1 MAASLPLPACRN
13 NVATRSPVRWNT
25 GSSFLSGRMSHVA
38 SSSMHRLADPIPKE
52 RWDGY
57 AYAGVDYL
65 ANQHKSK
72 HKMEFA

>member
-1 MAASLPLPACRN
+1 
-13 NVATRSPVRWNT
+13 
-25 GSSFLSGRMSHVA
+25 
-38 SSSMHRLADPIPKE
+38 MHRLADPIPKE